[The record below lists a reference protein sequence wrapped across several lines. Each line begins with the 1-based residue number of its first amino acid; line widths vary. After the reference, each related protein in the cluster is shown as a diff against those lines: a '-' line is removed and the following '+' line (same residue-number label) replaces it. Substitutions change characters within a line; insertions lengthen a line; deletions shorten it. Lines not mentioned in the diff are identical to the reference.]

1 MFCCA
6 ISFTSLRR
14 HAGSLSPPDPAL
26 ADFNRR
32 NNIKNAVFTVLYGL
46 SVPLA
51 YVSVAASIAIFFVVA
66 AAYFLPSRL
75 PDER

>member
-1 MFCCA
+1 M
-6 ISFTSLRR
+6 LRR
-14 HAGSLSPPDPAL
+14 YAGRLSPPDPLL

-32 NNIKNAVFTVLYGL
+32 NNIKNAIGTSLYGL

-51 YVSVAASIAIFFVVA
+51 YVSVAISIVIFIAVA
-66 AAYFLPSRL
+66 MAYFLPSRM